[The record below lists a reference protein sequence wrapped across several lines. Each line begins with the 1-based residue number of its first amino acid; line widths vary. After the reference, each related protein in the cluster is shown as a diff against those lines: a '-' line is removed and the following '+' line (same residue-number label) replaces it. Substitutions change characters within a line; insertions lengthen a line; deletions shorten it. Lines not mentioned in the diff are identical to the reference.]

1 MGRRSL
7 SINFHIAYSGTI
19 TITRRAI
26 RKVPEGNRIMT
37 DRLLFSRWYNSV
49 ASAEG
54 LQVDEQSQ

>member
-7 SINFHIAYSGTI
+7 STNFRIAYSGTI
-19 TITRRAI
+19 TITHRAI
-26 RKVPEGNRIMT
+26 RKVPEGNRIME
-37 DRLLFSRWYNSV
+37 DRLLFSRWYNNV